1 MVRKRNT
8 IHFSCEDIAEA
19 KGVTIHAVYSAIK
32 RGKLDVTKL
41 DSIVKYIVLPVEIR
55 WGTNKLR

>member
-1 MVRKRNT
+1 MVKKRNT

-32 RGKLDVTKL
+32 RGKLNVSDL
-41 DSIVKYIVLPVEIR
+41 NSIVRYIVLPIEIK
-55 WGTNKLR
+55 WGTNKPR